1 MVQKTDID
9 EMRKSNRPAA
19 DVVDGL
25 VTRIENMN
33 NDILK
38 KRMEN
43 MASMKPL
50 YADRGEIYKEAK
62 EQGIHTKALKKLVSA
77 RAALRKLITA
87 AENMDDTTADEYSHM
102 ADQLNLF
109 GEVPG
114 TEDLINKAKA
124 DADKDIK
131 ALNEKIKVLEA
142 EIEEL
147 TSDSDVK
154 VDAAAATDTV
164 DEETAAVH

>member
-1 MVQKTDID
+1 MDKTDI
-9 EMRKSNRPAA
+9 EAMRKSNRPNE

-25 VTRIENMN
+25 VKRVESIN
-33 NDILK
+33 NDIQK
-38 KRMEN
+38 KRMDN
-43 MASMKPL
+43 MRAMKPL
-50 YADRGEIYKEAK
+50 YDDRGEIYKEAK
-62 EQGIHTKALKKLVSA
+62 VQGIHTKALKKLVSA
-77 RAALRKLITA
+77 RAALRKIITA

-114 TEDLINKAKA
+114 TEDLIKKAKA

-147 TSDSDVK
+147 TSDTKTADSDPTK
-154 VDAAAATDTV
+154 PKL
-164 DEETAAVH
+164 AAVN

>member
-1 MVQKTDID
+1 MDKTDI
-9 EMRKSNRPAA
+9 EAMRKSNRPNE
-19 DVVDGL
+19 DVVEGL
-25 VTRIENMN
+25 VKRVESIN

-38 KRMEN
+38 KRMDN
-43 MASMKPL
+43 MRAMKPL
-50 YADRGEIYKEAK
+50 YDDRGEIYKEAK

-102 ADQLNLF
+102 ADQIDLF
-109 GEVPG
+109 GEIPKSIKLEEAHAAE
-114 TEDLINKAKA
+114 T
-124 DADKDIK
+124 K

-147 TSDSDVK
+147 TSDTKTADSDPTTPKLV
-154 VDAAAATDTV
+154 
-164 DEETAAVH
+164 AVN

>member
-1 MVQKTDID
+1 MCIRD
-9 EMRKSNRPAA
+9 R
-19 DVVDGL
+19 
-25 VTRIENMN
+25 N

-87 AENMDDTTADEYSHM
+87 AENMADTTADEYSHM

-114 TEDLINKAKA
+114 QEDAIKKATA
-124 DADKDIK
+124 GGLQTIK
-131 ALNEKIKVLEA
+131 SLNEKIKVLEA

-147 TSDSDVK
+147 TSDSGAT
-154 VDAAAATDTV
+154 VDNPKTAAA